1 MSSNL
6 EGEGEEVSDALEE
19 AHAAFGEV
27 AEDTEGVLLEA
38 LVFGHDLAAG
48 TAGRGFAEGAAGIA
62 SDDGKRLVVTHL
74 GSLRGG
80 GEEGGALGTETRGV
94 GGVLLVG
101 AGDHRAVGK
110 AQGGAHMELGIR
122 GIGRTG
128 SLDGTLE
135 EVAVGGVEEVG
146 GVDLAVVNL
155 EDFFHLRFLFFLF
168 PITGNR

>member
-6 EGEGEEVSDALEE
+6 EGEGEEVGDALEE
-19 AHAAFGEV
+19 AHTAIGEV

-48 TAGRGFAEGAAGIA
+48 TAGGGFAEGTAGIA
-62 SDDGKRLVVTHL
+62 PDDGKRLVVTHIGAL
-74 GSLRGG
+74 CGG

-110 AQGGAHMELGIR
+110 AQGGTHMELGIR

-155 EDFFHLRFLFFLF
+155 EGFFHLRFLFFLF